1 MWVIKLGGSLL
12 SSGSLKDWLS
22 IITEFGAGKLV
33 IVPGGGVFAEQV
45 RIAQKKWRFDDKTAH
60 QMALLAMEQY
70 AYLLK
75 SYAPVLH
82 VSDSIEGIERA
93 VNLNQIPVWLP
104 SKMVNQSQTLSST
117 WNLTSDSL
125 ALWLVGQ
132 LDAENMLLVKSVSAD
147 EMNSRQLSAMK
158 KVDKDFPEFV
168 NTLKSD
174 LWWLDQNDMG
184 NLKQLLKENDN
195 PEDYL
200 KHIVY

>member
-22 IITEFGAGKLV
+22 IITEFDAGKLV

-45 RIAQKKWRFDDKTAH
+45 RIAQKKWRFDDENAH

-82 VSDSIEGIERA
+82 FSDSIEGIQRA

-104 SKMVNQSQTLSST
+104 CKMINQYQELTPN
-117 WNLTSDSL
+117 WDLTSDSL
-125 ALWLVGQ
+125 ALWLAGQ
-132 LDAENMLLVKSVSAD
+132 LDAEHTLLVKSVSAD
-147 EMNSRQLSAMK
+147 DMNSRQLSALNM
-158 KVDKDFPEFV
+158 VDGYFPEFV
-168 NTLKSD
+168 NKLESD
-174 LWWLDQNDMG
+174 SWWLDQNDMD
-184 NLKQLLKENDN
+184 NLKQLLKENGN
-195 PEDYL
+195 PKDYL
-200 KHIVY
+200 KAIVY